1 MSITKEQ
8 LKEGIKNGNIFP
20 EGEFELTDLREAV
33 DDVRDEC
40 ISEFDELAELG
51 TTLPT
56 GLLSKYLNLMSYE
69 TLMLILPRTRAS
81 NTQ

>member
-20 EGEFELTDLREAV
+20 EGEFEIADLREAV

-40 ISEFDELAELG
+40 INEFDALAELG
-51 TTLPT
+51 TSISTD
-56 GLLSKYLNLMSYE
+56 LLSKYLNLMSYE
-69 TLMLILPRTRAS
+69 TLMLILPRTRPPS
-81 NTQ
+81 TQ